1 MARSG
6 IENAIIELQREQKS
20 IQAAIAMLKNFY
32 SVTKPARRNRRLRK
46 PLSAQA
52 RRRISQAAKK
62 RWAAIRASK
71 K

>member
-20 IQAAIAMLKNFY
+20 IQEAIAMLNNFY
-32 SVTKPARRNRRLRK
+32 PVTKPARRKQRLRK

-62 RWAAIRASK
+62 RWVARRASK

>member
-32 SVTKPARRNRRLRK
+32 SVTKPARRKRRLRK